1 LRPRFQADAD
11 LNETI
16 VLATMRQEPAVDF
29 QTATS
34 GGLRGLPDPEVLA
47 LAASLGRVLVTHDFR
62 TMPRHFADFITV
74 ASSAGVLLVP
84 QHLPMAAAVEQILLV
99 WAASEASE
107 WTNRLV
113 ALPL

>member
-16 VLATMRQEPAVDF
+16 VLATVRQEPAVDF

-34 GGLRGLPDPEVLA
+34 GGLRGLPHPAVLA
-47 LAASLGRVLVTHDFR
+47 LAASLGRILVTHDFR
-62 TMPRHFADFITV
+62 TMPRHFADFITES
-74 ASSAGVLLVP
+74 SSAGVLLVP
-84 QHLPMAAAVEQILLV
+84 QHLPIAAAVEQILLV

-113 ALPL
+113 VLPL

>member
-11 LNETI
+11 LNEII
-16 VLATMRQEPAVDF
+16 VLATVRQKPAVDF

-34 GGLRGLPDPEVLA
+34 GGLRGLPDPQVLA
-47 LAASLGRVLVTHDFR
+47 LAAGLGRVLVTHDFK
-62 TMPRHFADFITV
+62 TMPRHFADFV
-74 ASSAGVLLVP
+74 AASPSPGVLLVP
-84 QHLPMAAAVEQILLV
+84 QYLPIATAVEQILLI

-107 WTNRLV
+107 WTNRLM